1 MPIVA
6 KNSCKI
12 VKFQDVNM
20 DYLIIMDCTGNIN
33 HPDK

>member
-12 VKFQDVNM
+12 SR
-20 DYLIIMDCTGNIN
+20 C
-33 HPDK
+33 